1 MLVITTQEGEAI
13 QIGEDVRILVRRVK
27 GGWVRLCIDAPREIP
42 IQRVEAPPA
51 PGPQAGAAAANTGA
65 AGSDVARRPR
75 KAGEGA

>member
-42 IQRVEAPPA
+42 IQRIEAPSA
-51 PGPQAGAAAANTGA
+51 
-65 AGSDVARRPR
+65 DVEVAKRPKR
-75 KAGEGA
+75 VGEGT